1 MFDDTI
7 NNLKI
12 ELIEILDRIDAASKD
27 KTITEQQRTDI
38 EAARDFIYIGFTKLK
53 HIFDEEKK

>member
-27 KTITEQQRTDI
+27 KTITEQQRTDT